1 MRSEIAKRLLQN
13 TNRRQVLNVRA
24 YTIQCIENIKRR
36 VFYYFDWKS
45 FSLGFGFC
53 KTTGLTGWKYMLSFD
68 LGFFS
73 FWIYF
78 VNIKKQKNV

>member
-1 MRSEIAKRLLQN
+1 MIEEATLKSLNKRQA
-13 TNRRQVLNVRA
+13 LNVRA
-24 YTIQCIENIKRR
+24 YVIQRVEKIKKR
-36 VFYYFDWKS
+36 VYYYFDWKS
-45 FSLGFGFC
+45 FSLGLGFC

-78 VNIKKQKNV
+78 TEIKNYKDV